1 MGFWAKKINE
11 HYEPLGEKA
20 NLQSL
25 KIKKGETVQI
35 EYWKERNVKFHR
47 KYFALLNCAI
57 YHLPEDSRF
66 DQYRDI
72 DYFRKYLLICI
83 GKCDI
88 IVGLTGKEN
97 YLPKSISFKTMDE
110 TEFKEVYN
118 QTLNMIMKYFLNHI
132 KQKEFE
138 NDILNFYD

>member
-1 MGFWAKKINE
+1 MAFWAKKIGN

-25 KIKKGETVQI
+25 KIKEGDTVQI
-35 EYWKERNVKFHR
+35 EHWKERNVKFHR

-72 DYFRKYLLICI
+72 NYFRKYLLILI
-83 GKCDI
+83 GKCDVI
-88 IVGLTGKEN
+88 IGLSGKEN
-97 YLPKSISFKTMDE
+97 YLPQSISFKSMDE
-110 TEFKEVYN
+110 KAFKEVYDR
-118 QTLNMIMKYFLNHI
+118 TLDIIVRYFLKDI
-132 KQKEFE
+132 SITDFE
-138 NDILNFYD
+138 QDIMNFYD